1 MKNDSDKGI
10 TNRARWW
17 LGDSAWGILVGGLA
31 LLCITGCA
39 RVSVENVNVRAL
51 GLPRP
56 QMIYVHD
63 FAVSADAVALDSG
76 LAARALE
83 MAKGTETEDRIKI
96 GKEIARI
103 VSENL
108 VNEIRA

>member
-1 MKNDSDKGI
+1 MKNDSDKGT
-10 TNRARWW
+10 TNGASRLRDLVRTAV
-17 LGDSAWGILVGGLA
+17 LSGVALVGM
-31 LLCITGCA
+31 TGCA
-39 RVSVENVNVRAL
+39 RVNVENVNVRAL

-63 FAVSADAVALDSG
+63 FAISADAVALDSG

-96 GKEIARI
+96 AKEIAQI
-103 VSENL
+103 V
-108 VNEIRA
+108 